1 MKERLG
7 DVCLSQGVEELRFSG
22 SNPCGRMISVGYTG
36 GIPQQTRAEKH
47 WQEWQEKYLMTHAFG
62 CKCVRKV
69 LRNAVWCFLA
79 AWRAHW
85 NGGFIISDCYFR
97 ENVPPDREVSTSL
110 PPIAVVQKMGLIT
123 PSCQFVSSSYHPIRI
138 DNKRVVF
145 IAWLSRQWP
154 KNLENGYHW

>member
-1 MKERLG
+1 MMKERLG
-7 DVCLSQGVEELRFSG
+7 DVCLSQGMEELRFSG

-85 NGGFIISDCYFR
+85 NGGFIISDCFFR
-97 ENVPPDREVSTSL
+97 ENVPPHREVSTSL
-110 PPIAVVQKMGLIT
+110 PPIAVVQK
-123 PSCQFVSSSYHPIRI
+123 
-138 DNKRVVF
+138 
-145 IAWLSRQWP
+145 
-154 KNLENGYHW
+154 NGYDHSQLTVCFILLSSHKN